1 MLSEMEEH
9 SERPERPERPE
20 CSCSHDTKKGFVD
33 SFFTHLRKKPAQ
45 NNNPLRFLL
54 LLPEEDFRK
63 CIYSKRDWIWF
74 FKSNFPGILQI
85 EKFEEMNSLPYTI
98 EGIPMPRQLYIML
111 PKEKLFIRSNH
122 FTARYID
129 SKMSEL
135 KQLFVLLRAKN
146 IKFRRNIRHVD
157 ESGLGIQTRAVV
169 PNMNLEELGAGIKVS
184 SIEFRI
190 DEQTN
195 EMHFDDLSK
204 KDFVPQCSIEEA
216 LNKANFYYLP
226 REFHWQNIIRRR
238 VDHKLV
244 YDRYM
249 YKNQEIKL
257 LRSKFIQK
265 LKMLNIQADYDW
277 KSMRDL
283 EINYEIEYYP
293 L

>member
-1 MLSEMEEH
+1 MLSEMDER
-9 SERPERPERPE
+9 SERSE
-20 CSCSHDTKKGFVD
+20 CSCSHETKKGFVD
-33 SFFTHLRKKPAQ
+33 SFFTRLRKKPAQ

-74 FKSNFPGILQI
+74 FKSNLPGILQI

-157 ESGLGIQTRAVV
+157 ESGLGIQSRAVV
-169 PNMNLEELGAGIKVS
+169 PNMNLEELGAGLKVS

-204 KDFVPQCSIEEA
+204 KDFVPQCSIVEA
-216 LNKANFYYLP
+216 LNKASFYYLP
-226 REFHWQNIIRRR
+226 RQFHWQNIIRRR

-257 LRSKFIQK
+257 LRGKFIQK

>member
-1 MLSEMEEH
+1 M
-9 SERPERPERPE
+9 
-20 CSCSHDTKKGFVD
+20 
-33 SFFTHLRKKPAQ
+33 
-45 NNNPLRFLL
+45 
-54 LLPEEDFRK
+54 
-63 CIYSKRDWIWF
+63 
-74 FKSNFPGILQI
+74 
-85 EKFEEMNSLPYTI
+85 
-98 EGIPMPRQLYIML
+98 
-111 PKEKLFIRSNH
+111 
-122 FTARYID
+122 
-129 SKMSEL
+129 
-135 KQLFVLLRAKN
+135 
-146 IKFRRNIRHVD
+146 D
-157 ESGLGIQTRAVV
+157 ESGLGIQSRAVV

-204 KDFVPQCSIEEA
+204 KEFVPQCSIEEA
-216 LNKANFYYLP
+216 LNKASFYYLP
-226 REFHWQNIIRRR
+226 RQFHWQNIIRRR

>member
-9 SERPERPERPE
+9 SERPERSE
-20 CSCSHDTKKGFVD
+20 CSCSQETKKGFVD
-33 SFFTHLRKKPAQ
+33 SFFTRLRKKPAQ

-74 FKSNFPGILQI
+74 FKSNFPGTLQI

-204 KDFVPQCSIEEA
+204 KAFVPQCSIEEA
-216 LNKANFYYLP
+216 LNKASFYYLP
-226 REFHWQNIIRRR
+226 RQFHWQNIIRRR